1 MVWSKI
7 GKQALEYDSPTVLYS
22 LPPPI
27 LVIFFPSY
35 SQDTYLALCS
45 LRLRIQY
52 SNLTIKG
59 CMMCVC
65 LSVCYLLVTDG
76 HRSKQGT
83 RTDGREALRCSS

>member
-7 GKQALEYDSPTVLYS
+7 GKQVLEYDSPTVLYS

-45 LRLRIQY
+45 LRLCIQY
-52 SNLTIKG
+52 SN
-59 CMMCVC
+59 C
-65 LSVCYLLVTDG
+65 
-76 HRSKQGT
+76 
-83 RTDGREALRCSS
+83 ENCSSSINNLLNTLVVTRLGVDRVKPSSSVKIYFVCG

>member
-45 LRLRIQY
+45 LRLCIQY
-52 SNLTIKG
+52 GN
-59 CMMCVC
+59 C
-65 LSVCYLLVTDG
+65 
-76 HRSKQGT
+76 
-83 RTDGREALRCSS
+83 ENCSSSINNLLNTLVVTRLGVDRVKTSSSVKINFVCG

>member
-52 SNLTIKG
+52 SN
-59 CMMCVC
+59 C
-65 LSVCYLLVTDG
+65 
-76 HRSKQGT
+76 
-83 RTDGREALRCSS
+83 ENCSSSINNLLNTLVVTRLGVDRVKTSSSVKINFVCC